1 MISIRNFVIIAH
13 IDAGKSTL
21 ADRFLEL
28 TGTIEK
34 RKMQEQFLDMH
45 PLERERGITI
55 KLQPVRMVYRPQNKI
70 SNVKYQNDI
79 SKIKNSSE
87 ILNFDF
93 YILNL
98 IDTPGHVDFYYE
110 VSRSLAAVEGAI
122 LLVDATKGIQAQTLS
137 NYNFAMDQGLTIIP
151 VINKIDLPNAQVE
164 KVEEEIAILS
174 GDRRKNGILKISAKT
189 GEGVEEVLKTVAEK
203 VPFPKGDESKPL
215 QALIFDSK
223 FDPYKGIIAY
233 VRIFEGSI
241 KAGDKIHLIVQEA
254 EAEALEVGYFKPEL
268 QKSGELKAGEI
279 GYIATGLKD
288 MSKVRV
294 GDTITNQKLNIKNQN
309 YNSLVLPG
317 YQEPNPF
324 VFASLY
330 PRNANVALSATKN
343 HAQRDDFN
351 YLKDSL
357 EKLKLQD
364 SSLRF
369 EPEHSDA
376 LGPGF
381 RCGFLGMLHAEI
393 VSERLKMDF
402 GLDLII
408 TSPSVEY
415 EVKLKMKNEKLRIK
429 SVSKLPDP
437 GQIETISEPFVELEI
452 LTPSRHLGQIMK
464 LMPECRAIHLETNYL
479 SSETMVLKYRAPLA
493 EIIIDF
499 YDKLKSVSSGFAS
512 MSYRFAGFQ
521 ESDLVKLDI
530 LVGGEVIEPFSRIV
544 PRVNSYQEGKR
555 MVEKLK
561 EIMPP
566 QLFNLALQ
574 AAIGGKII
582 ARETIKARRKDV
594 TGYLYGGDV
603 TRKMKLLKKQKRGK
617 ERLKES
623 GRVDIPQ
630 EVYLEILK
638 K

>member
-1 MISIRNFVIIAH
+1 
-13 IDAGKSTL
+13 
-21 ADRFLEL
+21 
-28 TGTIEK
+28 
-34 RKMQEQFLDMH
+34 MH

-55 KLQPVRMVYRPQNKI
+55 KLQPVRM
-70 SNVKYQNDI
+70 KYKLGGQD
-79 SKIKNSSE
+79 
-87 ILNFDF
+87 

-137 NYNFAMDQGLTIIP
+137 NYNFALKQNLKIIP
-151 VINKIDLPNAQVE
+151 VINKIDLPNAQIE
-164 KVEEEIAILS
+164 KVEEEIINLTGAEKEEIF
-174 GDRRKNGILKISAKT
+174 KISAKIGT
-189 GEGVEEVLKTVAEK
+189 GIEDILKAVIEK
-203 VPFPKGDESKPL
+203 VPSPSQKGESL

-223 FDPYKGIIAY
+223 FDIYKGIIAY
-233 VRIFEGSI
+233 VRIFNGKV
-241 KAGDKIHLIVQEA
+241 KAGDKIKFAVQKAAA
-254 EAEALEVGYFKPEL
+254 EVIEVGYFKPDLE
-268 QKSGELKAGEI
+268 KSESLNDGEI

-288 MSKVRV
+288 ISQVRV
-294 GDTITNQKLNIKNQN
+294 GDTV
-309 YNSLVLPG
+309 VLAGVEAAALAG
-317 YQEPNPF
+317 YEEPNPF

-330 PRNANVALSATKN
+330 PRNADNFGYFKE
-343 HAQRDDFN
+343 
-351 YLKDSL
+351 SL

-393 VSERLKMDF
+393 VSERLKRDF

-415 EVKLKMKNEKLRIK
+415 KVRNREGREIIIR
-429 SVSKLPDP
+429 SASKLPDLS
-437 GQIETISEPFVELEI
+437 QIDIILEPMVEIEI
-452 LTPSRHLGQIMK
+452 LAPSQYLGQIMK
-464 LMPECRAIHLETNYL
+464 LMPDYRAQYLETNYL
-479 SSETMVLKYRAPLA
+479 TSTAIILKYRVPLA

-512 MSYRFAGFQ
+512 MNYKFTDFQ
-521 ESDLVKLDI
+521 KSDLVKMDI
-530 LVGGEVIEPFSRIV
+530 LIGGEAVEPFSRIV
-544 PRVNSYQEGKR
+544 PRESSYQEGKR
-555 MVEKLK
+555 VVEKLK
-561 EIMPP
+561 DIMPP
-566 QLFNLALQ
+566 QLFSLALQ

-603 TRKMKLLKKQKRGK
+603 TRKKKLLEKQKRGK
-617 ERLKES
+617 ERLKETGS
-623 GRVDIPQ
+623 GRVEIPQ

>member
-1 MISIRNFVIIAH
+1 VNVRNFCIIAH
-13 IDAGKSTL
+13 IDSGKSTL

-55 KLQPVRMVYRPQNKI
+55 KLQPVRM
-70 SNVKYQNDI
+70 KYKLGGQD
-79 SKIKNSSE
+79 
-87 ILNFDF
+87 

-137 NYNFAMDQGLTIIP
+137 NYNFALKQNLKIIP
-151 VINKIDLPNAQVE
+151 VINKIDLPNAQIE
-164 KVEEEIAILS
+164 KVEEEIINLTGAEKEEIF
-174 GDRRKNGILKISAKT
+174 KISAKIGT
-189 GEGVEEVLKTVAEK
+189 GIEDILKAVIEK
-203 VPFPKGDESKPL
+203 VPSPSQKGESL

-223 FDPYKGIIAY
+223 FDIYKGIIAY
-233 VRIFEGSI
+233 VRIFNGKV
-241 KAGDKIHLIVQEA
+241 KAGDKIKFAVQKAAA
-254 EAEALEVGYFKPEL
+254 EVIEVGYFKPDLE
-268 QKSGELKAGEI
+268 KSESLNDGEI

-288 MSKVRV
+288 ISQVRV
-294 GDTITNQKLNIKNQN
+294 GDTV
-309 YNSLVLPG
+309 VLAGVEAAALAG
-317 YQEPNPF
+317 YEEPNPF

-330 PRNANVALSATKN
+330 PRNADNFGYFKE
-343 HAQRDDFN
+343 
-351 YLKDSL
+351 SL

-393 VSERLKMDF
+393 VSERLKRDF

-415 EVKLKMKNEKLRIK
+415 KVRNREGREIIIR
-429 SVSKLPDP
+429 SASKLPDLS
-437 GQIETISEPFVELEI
+437 QIDIILEPMVEIEI
-452 LTPSRHLGQIMK
+452 LAPSQYLGQIMK
-464 LMPECRAIHLETNYL
+464 LMPDYRAQYLETNYL
-479 SSETMVLKYRAPLA
+479 TSTAIILKYRVPLA

-512 MSYRFAGFQ
+512 MNYKFTDFQ
-521 ESDLVKLDI
+521 KSDLVKMDI
-530 LVGGEVIEPFSRIV
+530 LIGGEAVEPFSRIV
-544 PRVNSYQEGKR
+544 PRESSYQEGKR
-555 MVEKLK
+555 VVEKLK
-561 EIMPP
+561 DIMPP
-566 QLFNLALQ
+566 QLFSLALQ

-603 TRKMKLLKKQKRGK
+603 TRKKKLLEKQKRGK
-617 ERLKES
+617 ERLKETGS
-623 GRVDIPQ
+623 GRVEIPQ

>member
-1 MISIRNFVIIAH
+1 MNVRNFCIIAH
-13 IDAGKSTL
+13 IDSGKSTL

-55 KLQPVRMVYRPQNKI
+55 KLQPVRM
-70 SNVKYQNDI
+70 KYKLGGQD
-79 SKIKNSSE
+79 
-87 ILNFDF
+87 

-137 NYNFAMDQGLTIIP
+137 NYNFALKQNLKIIP
-151 VINKIDLPNAQVE
+151 VINKIDLPNAQIE
-164 KVEEEIAILS
+164 KVEEEIINLTGAEKEEIF
-174 GDRRKNGILKISAKT
+174 KISAKIGT
-189 GEGVEEVLKTVAEK
+189 GIEDILKAVIEK
-203 VPFPKGDESKPL
+203 VPSPSQKGESL

-223 FDPYKGIIAY
+223 FDIYKGIIAY
-233 VRIFEGSI
+233 VRIFNGKV
-241 KAGDKIHLIVQEA
+241 KAGDKIKFAVQKAAA
-254 EAEALEVGYFKPEL
+254 EVIEVGYFKPDLE
-268 QKSGELKAGEI
+268 KSESLNDGEI

-288 MSKVRV
+288 ISQVRV
-294 GDTITNQKLNIKNQN
+294 GDTV
-309 YNSLVLPG
+309 VLAGVEAAALAG
-317 YQEPNPF
+317 YEEPNPF

-330 PRNANVALSATKN
+330 PRNADNFGYFKE
-343 HAQRDDFN
+343 
-351 YLKDSL
+351 SL

-393 VSERLKMDF
+393 VSERLKRDF

-415 EVKLKMKNEKLRIK
+415 KVRNREGREIIIR
-429 SVSKLPDP
+429 SASKLPDLS
-437 GQIETISEPFVELEI
+437 QIDIILEPMVEIEI
-452 LTPSRHLGQIMK
+452 LAPSQYLGQIMK
-464 LMPECRAIHLETNYL
+464 LMPDYRAQYLETNYL
-479 SSETMVLKYRAPLA
+479 TSTAIILKYRVPLA

-512 MSYRFAGFQ
+512 MNYKFTDFQ
-521 ESDLVKLDI
+521 KSDLVKMDI
-530 LVGGEVIEPFSRIV
+530 LIGGEAVEPFSRIV
-544 PRVNSYQEGKR
+544 PRESSYQEGKR
-555 MVEKLK
+555 VVEKLK
-561 EIMPP
+561 DIMPP
-566 QLFNLALQ
+566 QLFSLALQ

-603 TRKMKLLKKQKRGK
+603 TRKKKLLEKQKRGK
-617 ERLKES
+617 ERLKETGS
-623 GRVDIPQ
+623 GRVEIPQ

>member
-1 MISIRNFVIIAH
+1 
-13 IDAGKSTL
+13 
-21 ADRFLEL
+21 
-28 TGTIEK
+28 
-34 RKMQEQFLDMH
+34 MH

-55 KLQPVRMVYRPQNKI
+55 KLQPVRMRYLL
-70 SNVKYQNDI
+70 
-79 SKIKNSSE
+79 NSTH
-87 ILNFDF
+87 

-122 LLVDATKGIQAQTLS
+122 LLVDATKGVQAQTLS
-137 NYNFAMDQGLTIIP
+137 NYNFAVKQGLTIIP
-151 VINKIDLPNAQVE
+151 VINKIDLPNAQVK
-164 KVEEEIAILS
+164 KVEEEILILS
-174 GDRRKNGILKISAKT
+174 DRLILQQDILKISAKLGT
-189 GEGVEEVLKTVAEK
+189 GVEEVLKAIVEK
-203 VPFPKGDESKPL
+203 VPAPQEDSGKPL

-223 FDPYKGIIAY
+223 FDSYKGIIAY
-233 VRIFEGSI
+233 VRVFEGRI
-241 KAGDKIHLIVQEA
+241 KAGDKIHLITKKTEA
-254 EAEALEVGYFKPEL
+254 EAIEVGYFKPDL
-268 QKSGELKAGEI
+268 QKSGELWAGEI

-294 GDTITNQKLNIKNQN
+294 GDTITNQKLNIENQN
-309 YNSLVLPG
+309 YEALALAG
-317 YQEPNPF
+317 YEEPNPF

-330 PRNANVALSATKN
+330 PRNAN
-343 HAQRDDFN
+343 DFN
-351 YLKDSL
+351 YLRDSL

-369 EPEHSDA
+369 EPEHSDT

-393 VSERLKMDF
+393 VSERLKRDF

-415 EVKLKMKNEKLRIK
+415 EIKIKNQISDIKIK
-429 SVSKLPDP
+429 SAAKLPDP
-437 GQIETISEPFVELEI
+437 SKIEAILEPFVELEI
-452 LTPSRHLGQIMK
+452 LTPAQYLGQIMK
-464 LMPECRAIHLETNYL
+464 LVPEYRTDYLETSYL
-479 SSETMVLKYRAPLA
+479 SSETVILKYRAPLA

-512 MSYRFAGFQ
+512 MNYRFAGFQ

-530 LVGGEVIEPFSRIV
+530 LIGGKEVEAFSRIV
-544 PRVNSYQEGKR
+544 PRSKAYGEGKR
-555 MVEKLK
+555 VIEKLK
-561 EIMPP
+561 QVMPP
-566 QLFNLALQ
+566 QLFSLALQ

-603 TRKMKLLKKQKRGK
+603 TRKKKLLEKQKRGK
-617 ERLKES
+617 ERLKET
-623 GRVDIPQ
+623 GRVEIPQ